1 MLRTQPRQ
9 LADHFFGQAFTEVV
23 VFLSSTE
30 DLTWQD
36 HQHLSARA
44 GIARSSYNL
53 LDRTNQPVTSLGNR
67 FHELWRAVAFSEGLP
82 QYRNVRGQVA
92 LCVNRVRPH
101 LLHQPLITDG

>member
-30 DLTWQD
+30 VLKWQH

-53 LDRTNQPVTSLGNR
+53 LDSTNEPVTSLGNR
-67 FHELWRAVAFSEGLP
+67 FDELWLSVAFS
-82 QYRNVRGQVA
+82 
-92 LCVNRVRPH
+92 
-101 LLHQPLITDG
+101 